1 VGRRSSKLSFVR
13 AVPAALLCALA
24 MPGAAHAA
32 ATLSVTGTAPHK
44 VLTFTVDDAAEH
56 RLTTAEARNAQVVIS
71 DSVGIA
77 VDGSGCAA
85 IDAYTANCGP
95 ATDFDVVAFTF
106 GDGNDQLS
114 VYPDFPVEVIAEGG
128 NGSDGLYAGERDSY
142 LDGGPGNDYLWG
154 GPGDDDLVGG
164 DGYDELFGG
173 RGIDTFDGGA
183 DDDELRAQESPP
195 AADAAIACGDGND
208 TLFADDGLDDA
219 PPDCEVT
226 DPPKLDGGLLL
237 TGEARVG
244 AVLSLTLPTNVGGDG
259 APFILWERCNAAGE
273 DCDQIFEWG
282 PTLTLTPSEQGS
294 RVRAAYT
301 VKNALG
307 EDTVAS
313 DLTEVVAAALPP
325 TPTPHPPTPHPP
337 HPHPTPRPPRPVVA
351 VPTPMLGPFLV
362 ARAPS
367 FAIRNGKPLV
377 DTGRTITCPG
387 PVRSHLCRLSLIAR
401 PSGASARLRG
411 RPRIAGS
418 AHVVVAAGA
427 RAKVM
432 FRLNLAAYRLVREHR
447 KLTLSVTAVVTRL
460 GYIPLRETFAV
471 TVKAPPRG
479 RH

>member
-1 VGRRSSKLSFVR
+1 LPFVR
-13 AVPAALLCALA
+13 AIPVALLLALA
-24 MPGAAHAA
+24 APAIARAE
-32 ATLSVTGTAPHK
+32 ATLSVSGTAPHK
-44 VLTFTVDDAAEH
+44 VLTFTVDDVAEH

-85 IDAYTANCGP
+85 IDAHTANCGP

-106 GDGNDQLS
+106 ADGNDQLT

-208 TLFADDGLDDA
+208 TLFADDGLDDI
-219 PPDCEVT
+219 PDDCELT
-226 DPPKLDGGLLL
+226 DPPNLDGGLLL

-259 APFILWERCNAAGE
+259 APFILWERCNAGGD

-282 PTLTLTPSEQGS
+282 PTLTLAASEQGS
-294 RVRAAYT
+294 RVRAVYT
-301 VKNALG
+301 VENALG
-307 EDTVAS
+307 EDMVAS
-313 DLTEVVAAALPP
+313 DLTQIVAAAEGAPP
-325 TPTPHPPTPHPP
+325 APHPP
-337 HPHPTPRPPRPVVA
+337 HPHPTPRPPRPRA
-351 VPTPMLGPFLV
+351 VRTPVLGPFLV

-367 FAIRNGKPLV
+367 LAIRNGKPLV
-377 DTGRTITCPG
+377 DTGRSIRCVGAPS
-387 PVRSHLCRLSLIAR
+387 VSCQLSVIAR

-411 RPRIAGS
+411 RPAIAGET
-418 AHVVVAAGA
+418 HVPVAGGVQK
-427 RAKVM
+427 KVTLS
-432 FRLNLAAYRLVREHR
+432 LNPTAYRLLRAHR
-447 KLTLSVTAVVTRL
+447 KLTLSVTAVLARP
-460 GYIPLRETFAV
+460 GYVSSQATFTI
-471 TVKAPPRG
+471 TVKAPK
-479 RH
+479 RHRR